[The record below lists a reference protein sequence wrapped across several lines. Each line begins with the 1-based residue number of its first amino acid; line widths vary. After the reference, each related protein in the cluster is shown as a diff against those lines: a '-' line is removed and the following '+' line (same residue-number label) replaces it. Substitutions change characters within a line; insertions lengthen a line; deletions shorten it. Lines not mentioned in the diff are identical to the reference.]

1 MIYER
6 ILNKVDFKIIY
17 LRSNNN
23 LTKTDFSAGIL
34 AFIMHAISSQSCIKS
49 SIKQKKNND
58 FSHTAQTIL
67 NIHIFSLFF
76 FFFD

>member
-49 SIKQKKNND
+49 SIKQKKKK
-58 FSHTAQTIL
+58 
-67 NIHIFSLFF
+67 
-76 FFFD
+76 